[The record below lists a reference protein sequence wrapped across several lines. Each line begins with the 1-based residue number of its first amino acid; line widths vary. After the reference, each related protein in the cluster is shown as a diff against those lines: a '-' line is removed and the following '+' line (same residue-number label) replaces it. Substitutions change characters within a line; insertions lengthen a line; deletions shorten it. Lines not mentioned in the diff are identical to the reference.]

1 MLQRTQY
8 FSDDY
13 LIHRLFA
20 SYTIR
25 EGLTAQLNVQ
35 NVTDERYFIAIRNNV
50 NATSGAVTGGWAA
63 PGERR
68 QAVLSLFY
76 SF

>member
-1 MLQRTQY
+1 MT
-8 FSDDY
+8 
-13 LIHRLFA
+13 HRFFL
-20 SYTIR
+20 SYAVT

-35 NVTDERYFIAIRNNV
+35 NATNERYFTSIRNNV

-63 PGERR
+63 PGEARS
-68 QAVLSLFY
+68 AVLSLFY